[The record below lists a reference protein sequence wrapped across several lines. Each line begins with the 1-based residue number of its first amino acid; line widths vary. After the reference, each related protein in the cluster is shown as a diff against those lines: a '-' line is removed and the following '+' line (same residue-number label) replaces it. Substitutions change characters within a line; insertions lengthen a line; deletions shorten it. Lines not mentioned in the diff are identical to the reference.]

1 MNRALTLIGGI
12 LTLALI
18 GGAPAAGRGAAEVEH
33 PLVSVTSAAGPSGGQ
48 VTVSLDGET
57 GGATIGA
64 FIIDLVYD
72 PAVVTAVECTS
83 VAGLCNEAFTGSSVR
98 VAGISLGG
106 MTGHIDFADITFDVT
121 GSPGSSTGLDI
132 QLIDLFG
139 LMSEDYTGQAN
150 VQDGEVSVTGGGP
163 TPTPDPALVDKGDA
177 DCSGGIDSVD
187 ALMILKDVAGVDEA
201 GCGEAADVDCD
212 GDLTAADSLGVL
224 RYVVSLPF
232 NPPAG
237 CTPIGE
243 GG

>member
-1 MNRALTLIGGI
+1 
-12 LTLALI
+12 
-18 GGAPAAGRGAAEVEH
+18 
-33 PLVSVTSAAGPSGGQ
+33 
-48 VTVSLDGET
+48 
-57 GGATIGA
+57 
-64 FIIDLVYD
+64 
-72 PAVVTAVECTS
+72 
-83 VAGLCNEAFTGSSVR
+83 
-98 VAGISLGG
+98 

-132 QLIDLFG
+132 QVIDLFG
-139 LMSEDYTGQAN
+139 LMSEDLTGQAN

-163 TPTPDPALVDKGDA
+163 TPTPDPAKGDA
-177 DCSGGIDSVD
+177 DCSGAIDSVD

-212 GDLTAADSLGVL
+212 GELTAADSLGVL

-243 GG
+243 PG

>member
-1 MNRALTLIGGI
+1 MNRVLTLMGGI

-18 GGAPAAGRGAAEVEH
+18 GGAPAAGRGAAEGEQ
-33 PLVSVTSAAGPSGGQ
+33 PLVSVTSAAGPNGGQ

-57 GGATIGA
+57 GSATIGA
-64 FIIDLVYD
+64 FIIDVVYD
-72 PAVVTAVECTS
+72 PAVVAAVECTS
-83 VAGLCNEAFTGSSVR
+83 AAGLCNADFTGSSVR

-106 MTGHIDFADITFDVT
+106 MTGHIDFADITFGVT
-121 GSPGSSTGLDI
+121 GSAGSSTGLDV
-132 QLIDLFG
+132 QVIDLFG
-139 LMSEDYTGQAN
+139 LMSEDYTDQTT
-150 VQDGEVSVTGGGP
+150 VQDGGVSVTGGGP
-163 TPTPDPALVDKGDA
+163 TPTPDPAAKGDA

-232 NPPAG
+232 NTPAG
-237 CTPIGE
+237 CMPIGE
-243 GG
+243 PG